1 MAQIGRVC
9 RLAKCLLMGMDLSRV
24 QLDGVVNEEK
34 VEMMRRYLE
43 EINAKQREL
52 QSQNGMTDEQ
62 MNINVFNIN
71 LLIRKFLFVTGDKL
85 TLAVGSKAYISRIS
99 KDGADQAYA

>member
-1 MAQIGRVC
+1 
-9 RLAKCLLMGMDLSRV
+9 MGMDSSRV
-24 QLDGVVNEEK
+24 QLDGVIHGENM
-34 VEMMRRYLE
+34 EMMRRYLE

-52 QSQNGMTDEQ
+52 QSQYGMTDEH

-85 TLAVGSKAYISRIS
+85 TLSPNRE
-99 KDGADQAYA
+99 YA